1 MKIAVLVLVSCCVL
15 LAEQKRS
22 LPWEKNQ
29 QQVGQALYRENCVV
43 CHDID
48 KAQADSKK
56 LGPSFKQVFQRE
68 KMPLANQK
76 PSREYIAVRVRFGGA
91 VMPAFAKKMTPA
103 EIETLIDYMQSK

>member
-1 MKIAVLVLVSCCVL
+1 MKITILVLASCCSL
-15 LAEQKRS
+15 FGEQKRA

-29 QQVGQALYRENCVV
+29 QLVGQALYRENCVV

-48 KAQADSKK
+48 KSQAESKK
-56 LGPSFKQVFQRE
+56 LGPSFKQLFQRE

-76 PSREYIAVRVRFGGA
+76 PSREYITVRVRFGGA

-103 EIETLIDYMQSK
+103 EIEMLIDYIQSK